1 MFLDKFTNFLKPN
14 TAEDSNLTKEQKETF
29 YRLLHLQITPQ
40 TGFKTMSRHHSELI
54 DFIYNNINIL
64 TKSQYQTLQNKA
76 DEMLDEIERI
86 KNQMR
91 NHPYNGNAIPRE
103 SGTPNVYNHA
113 IRQWNFFA
121 DYYNNFCTKEGW
133 AYDVPALDVI
143 LDIAP
148 KINDKATMDRVLSDL
163 NTMTLNRYNVEKIKL
178 IFSTGDIIETFRK
191 AHISDVPVKQ
201 VDLVKPFEA
210 VMPSLDIV
218 YRDVKWCI
226 YVWKQFDIVQV
237 EKKGRYNFITLKK
250 WSHNRR

>member
-1 MFLDKFTNFLKPN
+1 MKSD
-14 TAEDSNLTKEQKETF
+14 TAENSNLTKEQKETF
-29 YRLLHLQITPQ
+29 YRLLCLQITPQ
-40 TGFKTMSRHHSELI
+40 TGYKAMEYHRKEL
-54 DFIYNNINIL
+54 DNFIYSNIDSL
-64 TKSQYQTLQNKA
+64 TKNQYQALQNKA
-76 DEMLDEIERI
+76 SEILDEIEQI

-91 NHPYNGNAIPRE
+91 NHPYNSSALPRE

-113 IRQWNFFA
+113 IQQWNFFA
-121 DYYNNFCTKEGW
+121 DYYKNFCVKEGCPG
-133 AYDVPALDVI
+133 DIPALDVI

-148 KINDKATMDRVLSDL
+148 KINDKTIINKVLSDL
-163 NTMTLNRYNVEKIKL
+163 KAMSLERYDVEKIKL

-191 AHISDVPVKQ
+191 AHISDVPVRQ

-237 EKKGRYNFITLKK
+237 EKKGRYNFITSK
-250 WSHNRR
+250 

>member
-1 MFLDKFTNFLKPN
+1 MFLDKFTSFLKPN

-29 YRLLHLQITPQ
+29 YRLLRLQITPQ
-40 TGFKTMSRHHSELI
+40 TGFKTMSLHHSELI
-54 DFIYNNINIL
+54 DFIYNNINIF

-91 NHPYNGNAIPRE
+91 NHPYNSNAIPRE

-113 IRQWNFFA
+113 IQQWNFFA
-121 DYYNNFCTKEGW
+121 DYYKNFCVKEGCPG
-133 AYDVPALDVI
+133 DIPALDVI

-148 KINDKATMDRVLSDL
+148 KINDKTTINKVLSDL
-163 NTMTLNRYNVEKIKL
+163 KAMSLERYDVEKIKL
-178 IFSTGDIIETFRK
+178 IFSTGDIIETFRET
-191 AHISDVPVKQ
+191 HISDVPVRQ

-237 EKKGRYNFITLKK
+237 EKKGRYNFITSK
-250 WSHNRR
+250 